1 MGQTKT
7 PGTMLQDGHNGTNVK
22 VVLAAG
28 TYPWTI
34 LHVPDWS
41 GKGCFHWTSPEAQ
54 APGSDATSR
63 AFPYTVESE
72 DFGEKESID
81 GEAALRTGTDPVIL
95 FCSGRGTLGGRDDL
109 FEDLCYTGSMTLHG
123 AFKG

>member
-1 MGQTKT
+1 MGQPKT

-72 DFGEKESID
+72 DFGEKESYNAGRFMLTPSGFAFLPRTTVTNCD
-81 GEAALRTGTDPVIL
+81 RAAVTSVP
-95 FCSGRGTLGGRDDL
+95 CK
-109 FEDLCYTGSMTLHG
+109 E
-123 AFKG
+123 FKRQ